1 MTSKLPVYFGIGLW
15 LLLTPAAAQ
24 EPRTVRIA
32 TEGAFPPFNYLD
44 NNEPQGFEIDLGRAL
59 CAAMRV
65 TCVFVIHEWEGIL
78 KGLVAKEYDAVM
90 ASLMVTDRRKER
102 IAFSK
107 RYYRIPVS
115 FIARK
120 DLDLVGVTP
129 AALAGKRIGT
139 TDRSEHVAF
148 VEERYP
154 QSELRTYGKF
164 DDANLDLL
172 AGRIDLVL
180 GDRIALN
187 RFLEARDGSACCR
200 LVGDAPHDLAF
211 YSPGIAVGLRKEDK
225 DLREMFNRAID
236 AVTADGSHDRIR
248 AKYFPFDIK

>member
-1 MTSKLPVYFGIGLW
+1 MSRTSLAYLGMCLW
-15 LLLTPAAAQ
+15 LGCVTVAAQ

-32 TEGAFPPFNYLD
+32 TEGAFPPFNYLEKD
-44 NNEPQGFEIDLGRAL
+44 EPQGFEIDLARAL
-59 CAAMRV
+59 CAAMKAN
-65 TCVFVIHEWEGIL
+65 CVFVIREWETII
-78 KGLVAKEYDAVM
+78 KGLAAKDYDAVM
-90 ASLMVTDRRKER
+90 ASLSVTDRRKER

-120 DLDLVGVTP
+120 DQDIAGLTP
-129 AALAGKRIGT
+129 EALAGKRIGT

-148 VEERYP
+148 LEERYP
-154 QSELRTYGKF
+154 QSELKTYGKF

-172 AGRIDLVL
+172 SGRIDLVL

-187 RFLEARDGSACCR
+187 RFLDAKDGSACCR
-200 LVGDAPHDLAF
+200 LVGDAPHDPAF
-211 YSPGIAVGLRKEDK
+211 YNPGIAVGLRKEDK
-225 DLREMFNRAID
+225 DLREAFNRAID
-236 AVTADGSHDRIR
+236 MVMADGSHDRIR